1 MSTKNSSDFPA
12 ALNEPLI
19 FELEKISPQ
28 IISSLVSVW
37 YESVKATHSFL
48 SESEIGRIM
57 EYVPEVISSVEHLVV
72 VSWGGTFVAF
82 MGVTGRRLEMLFI
95 HPDFMKKGLGRKLVE
110 IAIACFSASELTVNE
125 QNPEAIGFYR
135 HMGFTTYKRT
145 ELDEEG
151 NPYPLLYMK
160 R

>member
-1 MSTKNSSDFPA
+1 MSTKNFSDFPA

-57 EYVPEVISSVEHLVV
+57 EYVPEAISSVEHLIV

-95 HPDFMKKGLGRKLVE
+95 HPDSVLPVP
-110 IAIACFSASELTVNE
+110 ILTA
-125 QNPEAIGFYR
+125 PEGQ
-135 HMGFTTYKRT
+135 TLKTPDK
-145 ELDEEG
+145 
-151 NPYPLLYMK
+151 PLLPPTLLQFG
-160 R
+160 